1 MSMMALPCPNK
12 GCTELVYL
20 NKMEAHMETCKFRL
34 QPCPNKERGCK
45 VTLPAKVGFCQCSP
59 HSALHINSQSPHIK
73 PCLQDICWHMKQCS
87 LNGGQPP
94 PPIRKLS
101 IPKNTERRHSIKG
114 SANSLKVQVFS
125 YCSTLTVEIP
135 IFAAK
140 RGRGTAVESKFEQ
153 KSGRSRSRVSHP
165 LCTVRA
171 HP

>member
-1 MSMMALPCPNK
+1 MVDAPNVALDRLMSMMALPCPNK

-20 NKMEAHMETCKFRL
+20 NMMEAHMETCKFRL
-34 QPCPNKERGCK
+34 QACPNKERGCK

-125 YCSTLTVEIP
+125 YCSTH
-135 IFAAK
+135 
-140 RGRGTAVESKFEQ
+140 G
-153 KSGRSRSRVSHP
+153 
-165 LCTVRA
+165 
-171 HP
+171 

>member
-1 MSMMALPCPNK
+1 MVDAPNVALDRLMSMMALPCTNK

-34 QPCPNKERGCK
+34 QACPNKERGCK

-59 HSALHINSQSPHIK
+59 HSALHINSQSLQIK

-125 YCSTLTVEIP
+125 YCST
-135 IFAAK
+135 
-140 RGRGTAVESKFEQ
+140 
-153 KSGRSRSRVSHP
+153 HD
-165 LCTVRA
+165 
-171 HP
+171 